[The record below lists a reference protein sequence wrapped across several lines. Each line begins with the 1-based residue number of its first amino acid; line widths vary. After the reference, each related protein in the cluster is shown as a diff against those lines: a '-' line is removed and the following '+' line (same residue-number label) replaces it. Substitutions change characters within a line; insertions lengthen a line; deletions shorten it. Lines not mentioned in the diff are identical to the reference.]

1 MALVLAALAVGG
13 VLALAASE
21 DSSTIDLDSALGGSL
36 TGSDD
41 SQPGQRFVK
50 RQREWAYLPGSY
62 RFRTN
67 ILSKNTPIPRIV
79 NGGDKAKPTEIADV
93 FAVATGVAMEYTRDL
108 ALTSKDRIITV
119 PYSRNKPVLIG
130 ASNRAVMGDLA
141 DYPFAHFDRND
152 DTGRPPVLA
161 RQDLFRD
168 PLDSTFR
175 GPYNNK
181 WPLTTTPD
189 DIRNPWSA
197 DGILSRSVRQTRMPS
212 IPTRPPPSFSLAHLP
227 GPVIETSR
235 PTDRRFQ
242 PRT

>member
-1 MALVLAALAVGG
+1 MALILAGLAVGG

-21 DSSTIDLDSALGGSL
+21 DSSTVNIDDALGGSI
-36 TGSDD
+36 TGTND

-79 NGGDKAKPTEIADV
+79 GGGDKAKPTEIADV

-108 ALTSKDRIITV
+108 ALSAKDRIITV

-130 ASNRAVMGDLA
+130 ASNRAIMGDLA

-152 DTGRPPVLA
+152 ATGKTPVLA

-168 PLDSTFR
+168 RLDSTFR
-175 GPYNNK
+175 GPSNNK
-181 WPLTTTPD
+181 FPLMTTPD
-189 DIRNPWSA
+189 DIRNPWA
-197 DGILSRSVRQTRMPS
+197 PDGILSRSVRQTRMPS
-212 IPTRPPPSFSLAHLP
+212 VPTRPPAFSNRVL
-227 GPVIETSR
+227 GPLIETSR